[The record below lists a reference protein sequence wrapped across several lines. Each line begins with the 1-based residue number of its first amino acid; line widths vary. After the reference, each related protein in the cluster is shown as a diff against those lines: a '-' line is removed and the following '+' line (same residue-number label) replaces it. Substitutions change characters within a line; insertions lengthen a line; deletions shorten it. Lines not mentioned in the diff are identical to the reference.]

1 MIGTEAGSVA
11 MPTLTAKTSM
21 AFLAHHRAGEGSSG
35 VGDAMDVR
43 SVAVIQLDRT
53 PSLLHREHRYDLFG
67 DEHSVTD
74 SVTFPDQQ
82 ELTIKRRSSSLHD
95 HEWTRPI
102 HQHFGR
108 VPRDVRVAF
117 TCLP

>member
-11 MPTLTAKTSM
+11 MPTLTATTSM
-21 AFLAHHRAGEGSSG
+21 AFLTHHRAGEGSSG
-35 VGDAMDVR
+35 AGVAMDVR

-53 PSLLHREHRYDLFG
+53 LSLSHREHRYDLFG

-82 ELTIKRRSSSLHD
+82 ELTKKAKVILVA
-95 HEWTRPI
+95 RP
-102 HQHFGR
+102 
-108 VPRDVRVAF
+108 
-117 TCLP
+117 